1 MHQNRRKKLI
11 TVLLA
16 GFFVLLSGLLS
27 GCSGGP
33 VSASGDPGPGAED
46 AAANSG
52 SVHPA
57 ASAGDILITEIM
69 GRNHATL
76 QDQDGD
82 FPDWVELR
90 NMSGRD
96 INLEGWSL
104 SDREKRAGL
113 VFPAYMLPKD
123 GCFVVFA
130 SGKVRR
136 TCTRLLPCPPGKSC
150 T

>member
-46 AAANSG
+46 AAANTG

-69 GRNHATL
+69 GKHSNIILTDSEGCIVDAIKRIPASVSSVREVL
-76 QDQDGD
+76 
-82 FPDWVELR
+82 PDR
-90 NMSGRD
+90 KS
-96 INLEGWSL
+96 
-104 SDREKRAGL
+104 
-113 VFPAYMLPKD
+113 
-123 GCFVVFA
+123 VV
-130 SGKVRR
+130 
-136 TCTRLLPCPPGKSC
+136 
-150 T
+150 

>member
-46 AAANSG
+46 AAANTG
-52 SVHPA
+52 SVHSA

-76 QDQDGD
+76 QDH
-82 FPDWVELR
+82 PSVTTR
-90 NMSGRD
+90 S
-96 INLEGWSL
+96 EG
-104 SDREKRAGL
+104 EE
-113 VFPAYMLPKD
+113 PY
-123 GCFVVFA
+123 
-130 SGKVRR
+130 RR
-136 TCTRLLPCPPGKSC
+136 VIITLK
-150 T
+150 